1 MFRRDKS
8 FLAQRFCCLATKC
21 TYHWIVCWHQFQLP
35 DNNSYTPLLS
45 GQFRFFAKVTGALLT
60 RVTVVP
66 TQPIKTLNL
75 LRSERTVYAVSNS
88 WMETKQA
95 VLPLSAPVSTSILL
109 CFGNR
114 HNHITVFDETIF
126 VSSMTLY
133 QQAGRSYIQTPFL
146 RCKMLV
152 GIVPNP
158 LCTASAGCRLR
169 ICAKCFYNE
178 KEHRGLSP
186 KWEESSAFSV

>member
-1 MFRRDKS
+1 
-8 FLAQRFCCLATKC
+8 
-21 TYHWIVCWHQFQLP
+21 
-35 DNNSYTPLLS
+35 
-45 GQFRFFAKVTGALLT
+45 
-60 RVTVVP
+60 
-66 TQPIKTLNL
+66 
-75 LRSERTVYAVSNS
+75 
-88 WMETKQA
+88 METKQA

-133 QQAGRSYIQTPFL
+133 RQAGRPYIQTPFL
-146 RCKMLV
+146 LCKMLV

-178 KEHRGLSP
+178 KEHRGLPKNGKNPRCSLFIGSALYPWGPFLLRKTSLHSSELSSVPASRSVPCGSP
-186 KWEESSAFSV
+186 GRLLSSWSAVLRTPHPTP